1 MDTFLSST
9 HSFQRQS
16 QLCKYS
22 GINSCSRQ
30 NPLQNFN
37 PKTYID
43 FFVNLCLIQKLL
55 SQVSYVQ
62 MPLDLRAWIG
72 LTHLCHDVYS
82 TCVVWTFQ
90 TFENNFGMQHKF
102 TKYLKESCRQ
112 CCDEQFSFKYFLNFA
127 FVREIIVR
135 QFWLLRM

>member
-30 NPLQNFN
+30 NPSQNFN

-43 FFVNLCLIQKLL
+43 FLVNLCLIQKLL

-82 TCVVWTFQ
+82 NSFVWTFQ
-90 TFENNFGMQHKF
+90 TFENNLECNINSQKIWRRVADSVVMNN
-102 TKYLKESCRQ
+102 SPSNI
-112 CCDEQFSFKYFLNFA
+112 FS
-127 FVREIIVR
+127 I
-135 QFWLLRM
+135 LLLLER